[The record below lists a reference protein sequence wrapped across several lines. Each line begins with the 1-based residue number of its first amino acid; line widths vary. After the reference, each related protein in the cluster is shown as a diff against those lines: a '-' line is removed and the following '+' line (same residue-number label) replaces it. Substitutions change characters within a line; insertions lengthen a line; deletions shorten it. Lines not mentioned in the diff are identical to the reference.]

1 MATSHPLMF
10 EDGDN
15 GLSQRDGGDLPSL
28 AASERKQLVFTQQWT
43 RHQSVLRAYLASFLG
58 SSIAVDDALQE
69 VALVVWQKGP
79 LEADS
84 SEFLAYSL
92 ACARRIAL
100 ATCRKQ
106 GDARLELLSPEAA
119 TMLAD
124 QVVFQEQQDAG
135 APDELMHALR
145 KCLETIKPEQ
155 RELLESRYS
164 GESREE
170 LQVHSKRFGKSMD
183 SLYKTLERL
192 RERLRACVN
201 RRRNIIG

>member
-1 MATSHPLMF
+1 MF
-10 EDGDN
+10 EDGGN
-15 GLSQRDGGDLPSL
+15 GLSRRDAAALPSL
-28 AASERKQLVFTQQWT
+28 AETERKQLVFTQQWT
-43 RHQSVLRAYLASFLG
+43 QHQSVLRAYLASFLG
-58 SSIAVDDALQE
+58 SSTAVDDALQE

-79 LEADS
+79 LES
-84 SEFLAYSL
+84 GPSEFLAYSL

-100 ATCRKQ
+100 AASRKQ
-106 GDARLELLSPEAA
+106 GDTRLELLSPEAA

-145 KCLETIKPEQ
+145 KCLQKVKPED
-155 RELLESRYS
+155 RELLESRYA

-170 LQVHSKRFGKSMD
+170 LPVHSKRVGKSMD

-192 RERLRACVN
+192 RERLRACVE
-201 RRRNIIG
+201 RRRNLIG